1 MLIPWKPLAEAVMA
15 LTVLSLN
22 PENNI
27 LAGTSVYYYVHSL
40 TCTLFSDESEQEEE
54 GSMLTSIKF
63 NLINAEYVYGNL
75 P

>member
-1 MLIPWKPLAEAVMA
+1 MA

-40 TCTLFSDESEQEEE
+40 TYTLFSYESKQGEE
-54 GSMLTSIKF
+54 GSELTSIKF
-63 NLINAEYVYGNL
+63 NLINAEYIHGKL